1 MAIHKIKSG
10 RVSSLTADQYIGQ
23 AGTIFYNESVG
34 DLRLSDGKT
43 LGGIPLSSGSLGSN
57 GATGVQGYEGATGPA
72 GATGIQGASGA
83 SGSAGLTGATGPAT
97 G

>member
-43 LGGIPLSSGSLGSN
+43 LGGIPLSSGSLGGTISVDYTARN
-57 GATGVQGYEGATGPA
+57 VDGSIIAQG
-72 GATGIQGASGA
+72 SGYTN
-83 SGSAGLTGATGPAT
+83 S
-97 G
+97 